1 MINQFKKWLAYGTV
15 NSKFNLF
22 TCTIVGEFILLI
34 ITIICLCSVI
44 NLKKE
49 NKELKQKLN
58 SSTEYMET
66 INNDVLEP
74 LGL

>member
-1 MINQFKKWLAYGTV
+1 MINQFRKWLAYGTV

-34 ITIICLCSVI
+34 ITVICLCSVI

-58 SSTEYMET
+58 SRTEYLET

>member
-1 MINQFKKWLAYGTV
+1 MINQFRKWLAYGTV

-34 ITIICLCSVI
+34 ITVICLCSVI

-49 NKELKQKLN
+49 NKQLKEQLN
-58 SSTEYMET
+58 AQVEYIDT
-66 INNDVLEP
+66 IHADVLEP

>member
-22 TCTIVGEFILLI
+22 TCTIIGEFILLI
-34 ITIICLCSVI
+34 ITVTCLCSVI

-58 SSTEYMET
+58 SHTEYIET
-66 INNDVLEP
+66 INSDVLEP

>member
-49 NKELKQKLN
+49 NKKLKQKLN
-58 SSTEYMET
+58 SHTEYLKT
-66 INNDVLEP
+66 INNNVLEP